1 MGKKGGLVN
10 KILMGKEKSEGYA
23 RASLPSNRWELFWDI
38 FKGSFWKLV
47 LVNLLM
53 IIFFAP
59 FFLLLFF
66 KSAMIS
72 GYGMSVPY
80 SQCFGVGYQ
89 SAVSLAGVPETLAA
103 NTTFIVNLFLPLAFV
118 IAAIGLAGGAFVVRN
133 MVWTEGIFVSNDF
146 WRGIKQN
153 FKQIALTA
161 LIYSVVFYFSFL
173 ALAVCDSLIA
183 SGTGIKWL
191 FIVAKVLIYLCL
203 VLVSIMVFHMVSL
216 SVTYELKYRYLIK
229 NGFLMTIGL
238 LPQSLFFGV
247 LALIPLWLIK
257 IGGFFSIIGYIM
269 MVLFGLSLALLVWT
283 DFSQWAYDRFVND
296 RVTGAQKNRGIYEK
310 FKDGDAKALQQY
322 KEQLKMVKTTLNS
335 KPIKPITDEELTLC
349 ELPTSFS
356 RSDIE
361 KLNESRKI
369 LYEDHERYVQEHMN
383 DPEFATFNEK
393 TEKEK
398 ANDKKLEKA
407 KKALLKHNKI
417 KK

>member
-1 MGKKGGLVN
+1 
-10 KILMGKEKSEGYA
+10 
-23 RASLPSNRWELFWDI
+23 
-38 FKGSFWKLV
+38 
-47 LVNLLM
+47 
-53 IIFFAP
+53 
-59 FFLLLFF
+59 
-66 KSAMIS
+66 
-72 GYGMSVPY
+72 
-80 SQCFGVGYQ
+80 
-89 SAVSLAGVPETLAA
+89 
-103 NTTFIVNLFLPLAFV
+103 
-118 IAAIGLAGGAFVVRN
+118 
-133 MVWTEGIFVSNDF
+133 
-146 WRGIKQN
+146 
-153 FKQIALTA
+153 
-161 LIYSVVFYFSFL
+161 
-173 ALAVCDSLIA
+173 
-183 SGTGIKWL
+183 
-191 FIVAKVLIYLCL
+191 
-203 VLVSIMVFHMVSL
+203 
-216 SVTYELKYRYLIK
+216 
-229 NGFLMTIGL
+229 MTIGL

-349 ELPTSFS
+349 ELPASFS